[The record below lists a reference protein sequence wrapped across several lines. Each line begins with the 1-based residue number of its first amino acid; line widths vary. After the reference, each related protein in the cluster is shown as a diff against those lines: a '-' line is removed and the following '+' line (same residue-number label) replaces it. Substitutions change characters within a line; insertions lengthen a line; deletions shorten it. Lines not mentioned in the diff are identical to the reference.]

1 MDIVI
6 LGIVR
11 GSLYALIAVGFVLVF
26 SVGGILNLAHGTFYM
41 LGAYFTYIFYA
52 QLFGQTGQTGLVV
65 SMLLAVGAVALVAVL
80 IHLVLLRRHIRS
92 EGYVMVMSLAVA
104 LFASEVMALRYGVS
118 ATVVP
123 TLLSGNVE
131 ILGTKV
137 ISQQLLLL
145 PVTGAILGGLWVF
158 LRFTRLGRSINATAQ
173 NPLGAVLMGVDTG
186 KVLVFVIGVSAAL
199 AAVAGALISSVST
212 VVPYMWVFPLIKAFA
227 IAILG
232 GLGSLPGAII
242 ASFIVGY
249 AEVATAFLVSEQFAE
264 MVSLFVIILVLL
276 LRPAGLMGFRVD

>member
-52 QLFGQTGQTGLVV
+52 QLFGQTGQTSLVA

-249 AEVATAFLVSEQFAE
+249 AEVVTAFLISEQFAE

-276 LRPAGLMGFRVD
+276 FRPAGLMGFRVD